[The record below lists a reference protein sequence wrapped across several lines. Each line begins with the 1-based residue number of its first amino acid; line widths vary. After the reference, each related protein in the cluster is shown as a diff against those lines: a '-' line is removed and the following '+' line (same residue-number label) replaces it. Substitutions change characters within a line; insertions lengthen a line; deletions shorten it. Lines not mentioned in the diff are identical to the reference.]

1 MNAGVR
7 PWGSGDYESGQP
19 GISNSGGV
27 MNKVKRRPASGRQ
40 TAETREQLKFSQWFL
55 VLALIGLLVLF
66 VLMIKSFIVPII
78 LAGVFASLFFPLYEH
93 LTRWLG
99 GRASLGAF
107 LSCITLLLLLLIPVY
122 LLVNIVAQQAV
133 SLYDSVQPQ
142 VQQLLNATSEDWA
155 VVRSHPL
162 VQKLHLDTI
171 DWEKT
176 IQEGIKTIAAS
187 AGKIINITSK
197 STFLGITYLLMTLF
211 TMFYFFRDGVKITR
225 TFFSYLPLSENHKNS
240 LIVRFNS
247 ISRATVKG
255 TIILGFIQGILGGVT
270 LWIFGFSSALLWG
283 MVMVFLSILPFLGS
297 WMVLLPAAIFELA
310 MGRIGNGLGIALISI
325 LFISNIDNVLRPRLV
340 GRDAGMHDLVI
351 FFSTLGGIGLFGIMG
366 FIVGPVVAA
375 LMITLLDIYGIE
387 FKKLI
392 NSTPSS
398 RNDGR

>member
-1 MNAGVR
+1 
-7 PWGSGDYESGQP
+7 
-19 GISNSGGV
+19 
-27 MNKVKRRPASGRQ
+27 MNKGKRRPASVRSS
-40 TAETREQLKFSQWFL
+40 AEIREQLKFGQWFL
-55 VLALIGLLVLF
+55 VLALIGLLVIF
-66 VLMIKSFIVPII
+66 VLMIKSFIVPIV
-78 LAGVFASLFFPLYEH
+78 LAGVFASLFFPLFER

-99 GRASLGAF
+99 GRAGMGAF
-107 LSCITLLLLLLIPVY
+107 LSCMALLLLLLIPVY
-122 LLVNIVAQQAV
+122 LLINIVAQQAV
-133 SLYDSVQPQ
+133 SLYDQVQPQ
-142 VQQLLNATSEDWA
+142 VQQLFNATSEDWA

-162 VQKLHLDTI
+162 VHRLHLDAI

-176 IQEGIKTIAAS
+176 IQDGIKTIAAS

-197 STFLGITYLLMTLF
+197 GTFLGITYLLMTLF
-211 TMFYFFRDGVKITR
+211 TMFYFFRDGIKITR
-225 TFFSYLPLSENHKNS
+225 TLLSYLPLSDGHKKS

-255 TIILGFIQGILGGVT
+255 TIILGFIQGILGGLT
-270 LWIFGFSSALLWG
+270 LWMFGFTSALLWG

-310 MGRIGNGLGIALISI
+310 MGRIGNGIGIALISI

-340 GRDAGMHDLVI
+340 GRDAGMHDLMI
-351 FFSTLGGIGLFGIMG
+351 FFSTLGGISFFGIMG

-392 NSTPSS
+392 DSTTSS
-398 RNDGR
+398 LDDGSLG